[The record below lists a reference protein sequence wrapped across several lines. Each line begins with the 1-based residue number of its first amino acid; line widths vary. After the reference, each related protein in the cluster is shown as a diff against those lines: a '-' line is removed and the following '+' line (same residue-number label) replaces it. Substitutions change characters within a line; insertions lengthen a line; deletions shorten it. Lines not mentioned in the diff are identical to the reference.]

1 VSHDLLFVNAR
12 QVVTC
17 VGPARARRGRE
28 MGDAA
33 VREGVAVHVQ
43 ADTIVDVETET
54 RLRAA
59 NPRATLVDC
68 AGGVLTPGF
77 VDSHTH
83 AVFGRARYEEQ
94 ELRATGVSYMDIARR
109 GGGIHA
115 SVRDLRARN
124 EDELF
129 GLAKPRLAALAAS
142 GVTTVEV
149 KSGYGLSLD
158 DELKML
164 RVIRRL
170 AGAMPMRI
178 VPTWLGAHEIP
189 LEYRDR
195 EGGRREYVDR
205 LVHEMLPAVASE
217 RLARFA
223 DVFCEPGVFTVEES
237 REILTAARAAGL
249 GLKLHADELNA
260 GGGAELAA
268 SLGATSADHLAA
280 ISEAGIAA
288 LAGAGTV
295 ATLLPA
301 TLLFLGKR
309 DHAPA
314 RQLVDAG
321 VPVALAS
328 DFNSGTSPTTNF
340 PLVLTLGVSQLRLGV
355 AEVLVAATVN
365 GAAALG
371 LADGVGQLAPGFSA
385 DLALWG
391 IEDVRE
397 LPYWLGAGR
406 CRASWTRGKPCH
418 PHDLALAFP
427 R

>member
-33 VREGVAVHVQ
+33 VREGIAVHVQ
-43 ADTIVDVETET
+43 ADTIVDVGLETK
-54 RLRAA
+54 LRAA
-59 NPRATLVDC
+59 NPRATIVDC
-68 AGGVLTPGF
+68 QGGVLTPGF

-115 SVRDLRARN
+115 SVRDLRARD

-129 GLAKPRLAALAAS
+129 GLAEPRLAALAAS

-170 AGAMPMRI
+170 AETMPMRI

-205 LVHEMLPAVASE
+205 LVHEMLPAVAAG

-223 DVFCEPGVFTVEES
+223 DVFCEPGVFTVDES
-237 REILTAARAAGL
+237 REILTAARGAGL
-249 GLKLHADELNA
+249 GIKLHADELSA

-280 ISEAGIAA
+280 VSEAGISA

-314 RQLVDAG
+314 RRLVEAG

-328 DFNSGTSPTTNF
+328 DFNPGTSPTTNF
-340 PLVLTLGVSQLRLGV
+340 PLVLTLGVSQLGLGV

-371 LADGVGQLAPGFSA
+371 LADRVGQLAPGFSA
-385 DLALWG
+385 DLALWAV
-391 IEDVRE
+391 EDVRE

-418 PHDLALAFP
+418 PRDLALASS